1 MAFVLKSS
9 NSYFWP
15 VTVEVPVSGGKWEKT
30 TFDIEFQDLSQSR
43 LQEIAELSGEGALS
57 DVDIAKEV
65 MSGWSGIV
73 DAEGDDLPY
82 SISARDQL
90 LDQPML
96 ASAIASAYIDS
107 KQGAKRKN

>member
-1 MAFVLKSS
+1 
-9 NSYFWP
+9 
-15 VTVEVPVSGGKWEKT
+15 
-30 TFDIEFQDLSQSR
+30 
-43 LQEIAELSGEGALS
+43 
-57 DVDIAKEV
+57 